1 MYFNI
6 YKSQLHRS
14 AQIFLMN
21 VFLVAAALQI
31 RDIFKLWLELRQN
44 KANPIVFHVKEF
56 AQNNLQRALS
66 DTEEKKLNLILL
78 KFTHYWAK
86 YSRMRVRFEHELS
99 DWLDTEV
106 FTEDVCV
113 VSSCL
118 YSVRFF
124 KSI

>member
-1 MYFNI
+1 
-6 YKSQLHRS
+6 
-14 AQIFLMN
+14 MN
-21 VFLVAAALQI
+21 VFLVAAVLQI
-31 RDIFKLWLELRQN
+31 RDIFNLWLELRQN
-44 KANPIVFHVKEF
+44 KVNPIALHVKEF

-78 KFTHYWAK
+78 KFIHNWAK
-86 YSRMRVRFEHELS
+86 YSRMKVRFEHALS

-113 VSSCL
+113 VSSYL

-124 KSI
+124 